1 MEKIKIGG
9 IYNSTLT
16 TNQYIVVLKILE
28 NYVYCY
34 DLNIYDENNN
44 SNRDLQ
50 DRVRFDLFEQI
61 FPLQNWSYFALKDFE
76 KITNGYIGQLEENLL
91 KQLQEKMEEEIFDN

>member
-1 MEKIKIGG
+1 MGKIKIGG

-28 NYVYCY
+28 NHVYCY
-34 DLNIYDENNN
+34 DLNIYDEKNN

-76 KITNGYIGQLEENLL
+76 KITNGYIGQLEKNLL
-91 KQLQEKMEEEIFDN
+91 EQLQEKMEEEIFDN